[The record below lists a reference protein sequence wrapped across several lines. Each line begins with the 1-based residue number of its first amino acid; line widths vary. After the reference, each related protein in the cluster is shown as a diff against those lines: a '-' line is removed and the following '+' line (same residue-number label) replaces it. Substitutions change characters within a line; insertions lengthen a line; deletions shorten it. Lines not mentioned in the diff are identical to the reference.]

1 MKKIFFYI
9 TFILTLTL
17 VACSDTDKGEF
28 VEVDSKNTG
37 TESEKPSLTAKV
49 EVDGNNALVYVDT
62 NLEISKKEYGKEKK
76 HGQGH
81 IHMYVD
87 DGEKQGITATPVKLE
102 NLTIGS
108 HKVKISLHNND
119 HTPYDVTKII
129 NFAIK

>member
-49 EVDGNNALVYVDT
+49 EVDGNNALVYT